1 MAQKSLGSVFA
12 GTKLLNCANIDGD
25 ANLLIPSISE

>member
-25 ANLLIPSISE
+25 ANSFHK